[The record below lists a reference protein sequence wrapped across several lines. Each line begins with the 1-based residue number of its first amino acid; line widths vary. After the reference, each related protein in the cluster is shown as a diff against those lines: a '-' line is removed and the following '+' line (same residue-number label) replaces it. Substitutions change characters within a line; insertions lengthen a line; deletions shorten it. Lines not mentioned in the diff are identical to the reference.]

1 MSFLKRL
8 LGKGSSVPDWAGH
21 MSISDFEA
29 FRSDLAAAARS
40 LGIAIEVDW
49 NQGIAHLPDE
59 MMMGLMN
66 LTQTYRQV
74 VPEDRRE
81 LIADWIRRS
90 SSPPGSD
97 LSPEE
102 MRQAIRARVQP
113 DDFVVHEKFQ
123 TWTYPICDGLV
134 GMIAIDLPDA
144 VVTTSVDK
152 MEAAGLTQEEAWE
165 IGLQNLRREP
175 FEVESLTMPSGT
187 TVRLYSGESI
197 FVASHVL
204 RLDELVGEQDAYI
217 FLPTRHQMM
226 VLLREEAKSEDDL
239 GRLAYTA
246 GQWYSEGPGSISPAC
261 FAWKEGQLT
270 RHWQPGE

>member
-8 LGKGSSVPDWAGH
+8 LGKGSQVPGWAEH
-21 MSISDFEA
+21 MSISDYEA
-29 FRSDLAAAARS
+29 FQSDLAAAARS

-66 LTQTYRQV
+66 LSQTYRQV
-74 VPEDRRE
+74 VPEDRRD

-113 DDFVVHEKFQ
+113 DDIVVHEKFQ
-123 TWTYPICDGLV
+123 TWIYPVCDGLV
-134 GMIAIDLPDA
+134 GMIAIDLPEA
-144 VVTTSVDK
+144 VVTTSSDK
-152 MEAAGLTQEEAWE
+152 MAEAGLTQEGAWE

-175 FEVESLTMPSGT
+175 FDVESLTMPSGT

-197 FVASHVL
+197 LVASHVL
-204 RLDELVGEQDAYI
+204 RLGELIGEQDAYI

-239 GRLAYTA
+239 GQLAYIA